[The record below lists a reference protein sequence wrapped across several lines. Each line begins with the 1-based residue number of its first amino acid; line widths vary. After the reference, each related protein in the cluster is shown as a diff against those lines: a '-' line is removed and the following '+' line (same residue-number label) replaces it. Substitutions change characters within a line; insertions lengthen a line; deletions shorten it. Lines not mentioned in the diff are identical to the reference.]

1 MDRLGNQLLPCSALA
16 GYQNRSVGRSN
27 PGNRPQHIH
36 QRGTLANDLIKM
48 KFIIGIQAVQRCFQF
63 LLLFAQFDCRT
74 DGFQQNEIVSGLGHK
89 IESSCLHPLHG
100 KRNGSPCRHQDNRD
114 VGWKIFTC
122 FSSCIPSSPVVVS
135 VKFISI
141 RINCGTI
148 RRTTANASS
157 GPGTAS
163 GSNPA
168 RFNKKVNEERT
179 AASSSIIRII
189 DV

>member
-16 GYQNRSVGRSN
+16 GYQNGSVGRSN

-74 DGFQQNEIVSGLGHK
+74 DGFQQNEIVPGLGHK
-89 IESSCLHPLHG
+89 IESSCLHSLYG

-114 VGWKIFTC
+114 VRLENLHLLQQLYPLFTGRSQC
-122 FSSCIPSSPVVVS
+122 KVHIHQDQLWHHPAYNSQCLFRSWNSFRLEP
-135 VKFISI
+135 
-141 RINCGTI
+141 
-148 RRTTANASS
+148 
-157 GPGTAS
+157 GPFQQEG
-163 GSNPA
+163 
-168 RFNKKVNEERT
+168 
-179 AASSSIIRII
+179 
-189 DV
+189 